1 MALHGEVPMP
11 DYQVLFYPVTDMAG
25 NPPSYDRFTE
35 GLVLTR
41 DVMKWFI
48 AHYLGP
54 HEKGIDWRASPLRA
68 PSLKGLPPAF
78 LMTAGIDPLVDEGI
92 AYAKRL
98 DEEGVN
104 VTHLH
109 VADQIHA
116 CLTMGRF
123 IPKSDLVL
131 QHAAASLRAHWGS

>member
-1 MALHGEVPMP
+1 
-11 DYQVLFYPVTDMAG
+11 
-25 NPPSYDRFTE
+25 
-35 GLVLTR
+35 
-41 DVMKWFI
+41 
-48 AHYLGP
+48 
-54 HEKGIDWRASPLRA
+54 
-68 PSLKGLPPAF
+68 
-78 LMTAGIDPLVDEGI
+78 
-92 AYAKRL
+92 L

-131 QHAAASLRAHWGS
+131 QHAAASLRAHWGI

>member
-1 MALHGEVPMP
+1 MEIRVADLARMLERSRLEALARSSGRP
-11 DYQVLFYPVTDMAG
+11 
-25 NPPSYDRFTE
+25 
-35 GLVLTR
+35 
-41 DVMKWFI
+41 
-48 AHYLGP
+48 
-54 HEKGIDWRASPLRA
+54 
-68 PSLKGLPPAF
+68 LPPAF

-131 QHAAASLRAHWGS
+131 QHAAASLRAHWGI